1 MESLRREPYSVTEL
15 ETYAKCPFQY
25 FAGSVLKLVVKDDE
39 VEDELSNRDRG
50 SLLHKVLFTF
60 YYNRQEQKDPPIGQ
74 CSEDIFKEAKAQ
86 LGTILDSKSEEHR
99 SERGERTETPIGET
113 NLFWETDIE
122 KLRVALYKWLEAER
136 TYGLPVM
143 PRYFEVSFAGQNEPK
158 DPILSRP
165 QPIAIG
171 DVCMTG
177 KIDRIDIGNST
188 FNIIDYKTGSS
199 TIRMPEILNGRSL
212 QLPIYLQIAKKLLEA
227 HGLTGLEPAAGL
239 YHKVRLDQ
247 CAVELGIGT
256 KSQNGVAFE
265 GYNGTDWKSVSSR
278 SGQLLEDEIFDDRL
292 VRVTGYVQQYVD
304 SISKGNFPLITRVE
318 TFVDSEEEG
327 DTPITPNHKTEPC
340 NYCNYKRA
348 CRVGAISEVS
358 QIDN

>member
-1 MESLRREPYSVTEL
+1 MLPCT
-15 ETYAKCPFQY
+15 
-25 FAGSVLKLVVKDDE
+25 
-39 VEDELSNRDRG
+39 
-50 SLLHKVLFTF
+50 
-60 YYNRQEQKDPPIGQ
+60 
-74 CSEDIFKEAKAQ
+74 
-86 LGTILDSKSEEHR
+86 
-99 SERGERTETPIGET
+99 
-113 NLFWETDIE
+113 
-122 KLRVALYKWLEAER
+122 KWIEAER
-136 TYGLPVM
+136 AYGLPVT
-143 PRYFEVSFAGQNEPK
+143 PHYFEVSVAGTHEPK
-158 DPILSRP
+158 DPILSCP

-171 DVCMTG
+171 DVLMTG

-256 KSQNGVAFE
+256 KSQNEVAFE

-318 TFVDSEEEG
+318 TF
-327 DTPITPNHKTEPC
+327 
-340 NYCNYKRA
+340 
-348 CRVGAISEVS
+348 CRFRGRRRYADHAES
-358 QIDN
+358 